1 MSCSSL
7 DDPLLPRASPTPP
20 QPFPSCSTLTPAV
33 AHSCPTLVC
42 SPASLDAFVFSHL
55 VLLLQAKLPSGKLQA
70 HLRGLHNLC
79 VYCTHILN
87 LYFPRDGGKA
97 RTGSGLGSED
107 RRPGSL
113 PFPAS

>member
-1 MSCSSL
+1 MSCPSL
-7 DDPLLPRASPTPP
+7 DDPLLSRAY
-20 QPFPSCSTLTPAV
+20 PSEADFFLLLHVDLSAVIRFHPALL
-33 AHSCPTLVC
+33 SLS

-87 LYFPRDGGKA
+87 LYFPQEGGKEQME
-97 RTGSGLGSED
+97 RMNGLGSQD
-107 RRPGSL
+107 
-113 PFPAS
+113 

>member
-1 MSCSSL
+1 MTPCCPEPPPPPAAFPLLLHADLCSR
-7 DDPLLPRASPTPP
+7 PLLPHP
-20 QPFPSCSTLTPAV
+20 CL
-33 AHSCPTLVC
+33 C

-107 RRPGSL
+107 WRTGTLAHCPSL
-113 PFPAS
+113 PPS